1 MLYQTLGWLHAR
13 VAWALRAQAG
23 QGTVEYVGLLLLL
36 ATLLTAVVA
45 AVGGKDAGI
54 AELIVK
60 KLKDAMNMVKPGR

>member
-13 VAWALRAQAG
+13 CAWALRGQSG

-45 AVGGKDAGI
+45 AVGKDGGGI
-54 AELIVK
+54 AQLITS
-60 KLKDAMNMVKPGR
+60 KLKQAINVVKATG